1 MCEINNRIRHDGD
14 GLREYYDYEDV
25 VLKIGEL
32 ETYFTKTVEK
42 REQLDNIKWTTY
54 YVNPPCGLSVKI
66 GSTKTSYATQ
76 NIDKITICEDY
87 EGTMLYFHDKTDM
100 CVEDIDIYT
109 TEPLENIRFIFE
121 YVDLKRSNTQNKEH
135 QYYAELW
142 EKLNPYNSIEE
153 NRKILNEYY
162 NKIKEYEDE
171 YYETPSIEIKLKDHA
186 SYTGE
191 ICKIYLIKNMFKS
204 IPDNSKV
211 TFDFSNVKY
220 MSRHCAE
227 EYLRQIRVKNI
238 RSTEVNVNDKIKDLL
253 DDVQIKEE

>member
-1 MCEINNRIRHDGD
+1 MCEINNRVSHDSD
-14 GLREYYDYEDV
+14 EIREYYDYEDV
-25 VLKIGEL
+25 VLKIDEL

-42 REQLDNIKWTTY
+42 REQPDNIKWTTY

-121 YVDLKRSNTQNKEH
+121 YIDLKRCNTQNKEH

-142 EKLNPYNSIEE
+142 EKLNPYNSVEV

-171 YYETPSIEIKLKDHA
+171 YYGIPSKIKLETIA
-186 SYTGE
+186 TYTGE
-191 ICKIYLIKNMFKS
+191 ITKVYKIKDVFRFLL
-204 IPDNSKV
+204 DNSNV
-211 TFDFSNVKY
+211 IFDFSNVKY
-220 MSRHCAE
+220 MSRDCAE